1 MSRCRTIAIAN
12 QKGGVG
18 KTTTTFS
25 LGVALA
31 NAGKKVLVVDADPQ
45 ANLTTYMGYFDEDN
59 IPVTLSTLIEGYIA
73 GKEIKAED
81 AVLKNDEGLFL
92 IPSHINL
99 AVTAENLSN
108 AMRREDAMKEC
119 FKELKAQYDYI
130 IIDCAPSLN
139 MITTNA
145 LTVADEVIIPVQSQ
159 YLSAVG
165 MGNLL
170 ESIAQVRRKLN
181 KDLQVGGVLQTMVDK
196 RTKLPT
202 TIKNIIEKSYGD
214 IVKIYDTQIPFA
226 VKTAESTSKGQSIFA
241 YDKKSKVAEAYSFF
255 AEEVLKDSERKRRRN
270 ALAKGEC
277 R

>member
-59 IPVTLSTLIEGYIA
+59 IPVTLSTLIERYIA
-73 GKEIKAED
+73 GKEIRAED
-81 AVLKNDEGLFL
+81 AILKNDEGLSL

-119 FKELKAQYDYI
+119 FEELKTQYDYI

-202 TIKNIIEKSYGD
+202 TIKNVIEKSYGN

-226 VKTAESTSKGQSIFA
+226 VKTAESTSKGKSIFA
-241 YDKKSKVAEAYSFF
+241 YDEKSKVAEAYSFF
-255 AEEVLKDSERKRRRN
+255 AEEVLKDSERERRRN